1 MRHKAIGMTA
11 SRLATLG
18 LVVVLSAGMAGCKS
32 DGSKAEPA
40 APTGA
45 TGGSGGTVAPP
56 PVSAPANSAPTIS
69 GTSVATAKVTF
80 PYAFRP
86 TASDADGDPLTFAIR
101 NKPDWATFDTA
112 TGQLAGTPPA
122 GSTGTLPV
130 VQITVSDGKASA
142 SMDLSINVVEL
153 AVGSATL
160 AWQPPKTNVD
170 GTPLQ
175 DLAGYVVR
183 YGKSA
188 NNLDQSLRIGGAN
201 ITTCVVENLIE
212 GTWYF
217 SLAAVNSQGIES
229 DPAGYV
235 SKTIG

>member
-1 MRHKAIGMTA
+1 MRHKTIGMTA

-18 LVVVLSAGMAGCKS
+18 LVIVLGAGMAGCKS
-32 DGSKAEPA
+32 DGSKAAPA
-40 APTGA
+40 APVGATGA
-45 TGGSGGTVAPP
+45 TGGSGVTAPP
-56 PVSAPANSAPTIS
+56 VPTNRAPTVS
-69 GTSVATAKVTF
+69 GTSVTTAKVTF
-80 PYAFRP
+80 PYTYQP

-101 NKPDWATFDTA
+101 NKPDWATFDTV
-112 TGQLAGTPPA
+112 TGRLAGTPPA

-142 SMDLSINVVEL
+142 SMDLSIDVVGL

-170 GTPLQ
+170 GTPLS

-188 NNLDQSLRIGGAN
+188 DNLDQSLRIGGAD
-201 ITTCVVENLIE
+201 ITSCVVENLIE